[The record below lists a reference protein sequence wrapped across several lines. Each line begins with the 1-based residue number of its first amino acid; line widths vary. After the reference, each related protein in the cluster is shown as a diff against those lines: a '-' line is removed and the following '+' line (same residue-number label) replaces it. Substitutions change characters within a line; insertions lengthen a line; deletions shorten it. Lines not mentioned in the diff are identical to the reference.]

1 MPVMNSLISKMIPF
15 RPILQ
20 DEKFF
25 PEKTTSLSNYVC
37 GAFWEKNINSWR
49 IKNLPTIFAEKYSRI
64 RSNYVYGDFWRKNII
79 LGELK
84 IFREFLRKKLLRHIS
99 IASAQK
105 IYSRIRSKLCLQVFL
120 EKKYNSWRIKNIQRI
135 PARKNYCAIFLS
147 LARKK
152 YIREFVPN
160 YVYGVFGEKNIIL
173 GESNFPPTDFP
184 RKIIWIFFSGAP
196 KYRRNGL

>member
-1 MPVMNSLISKMIPF
+1 MFTGISG
-15 RPILQ
+15 
-20 DEKFF
+20 EK
-25 PEKTTSLSNYVC
+25 Y
-37 GAFWEKNINSWR
+37 NSWR
-49 IKNLPTIFAEKYSRI
+49 IKNIPRIPARKNYCAIFLSPAHKKYI
-64 RSNYVYGDFWRKNII
+64 REFISNYVYGDFWRKNII